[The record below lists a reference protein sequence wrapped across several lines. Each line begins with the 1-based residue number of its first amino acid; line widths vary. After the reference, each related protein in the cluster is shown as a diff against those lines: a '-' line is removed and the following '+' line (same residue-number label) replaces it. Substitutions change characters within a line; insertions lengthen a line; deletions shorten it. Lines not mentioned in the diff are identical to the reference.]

1 MIHKINKPMF
11 FILLIPFYLLILISF
26 IGISA
31 GSVEWLTFVF
41 YALLMIMA
49 AWGLR
54 RKNSI
59 VINIIGLLLFTGMGM
74 SLIYPA
80 LTQTVRVGPWTINIY
95 IGVLLI
101 LWGLVAF
108 IYDIVKSKAKRE
120 VNT

>member
-1 MIHKINKPMF
+1 MF

-49 AWGLR
+49 AWGLS
-54 RKNSI
+54 RKNRI